1 MSMVGQPY
9 PQILEWKLR
18 RPWVRPGI
26 VSRTALVDRLLA
38 SHHVPVVCVVAPAG
52 YGKTT
57 LLSQWAEQRG
67 RVAWVSEHVVRAAR
81 LRPLLTY
88 ALPVVSVQTLLELA
102 RAYLALADPDGARAV
117 LRQVSDILQQ
127 RPDLGV
133 LPEEADELRAKVET
147 IGRQGVGG
155 SSLTT
160 AELRILP
167 LLATHL
173 TFPEIA
179 ERLYLSPY
187 TVKTQALSV
196 YRKFGVSSRSA
207 AIEHALGVGVLGHRS
222 SSVATRTRGHG
233 STSIMTSAGGQRP
246 LVGVVLD
253 TADLAGLHGQ
263 PAPVSGRSSASAYLR
278 STPATTSNHGVGSMP
293 SSAARMAWGR
303 ISASKKPNS
312 RRFSVA
318 PSPSPVGT

>member
-1 MSMVGQPY
+1 MV
-9 PQILEWKLR
+9 LAER
-18 RPWVRPGI
+18 CI
-26 VSRTALVDRLLA
+26 VAAGRDDWPAAVALAEQALSIVQDGEFEDYWTSALVYA
-38 SHHVPVVCVVAPAG
+38 
-52 YGKTT
+52 
-57 LLSQWAEQRG
+57 WAARAAIHRG
-67 RVAWVSEHVVRAAR
+67 DAAAAREHVIRAAR

-88 ALPVVSVQTLLELA
+88 ALPVVSVQALLELA
-102 RAYLALADPDGARAV
+102 RAYIALADPDGARAV

-173 TFPEIA
+173 TFREIA

-207 AIEHALGVGVLGHRS
+207 AIERAHGVGVLGHRS
-222 SSVATRTRGHG
+222 SSVAARTRG
-233 STSIMTSAGGQRP
+233 Q
-246 LVGVVLD
+246 
-253 TADLAGLHGQ
+253 
-263 PAPVSGRSSASAYLR
+263 GRR
-278 STPATTSNHGVGSMP
+278 GP
-293 SSAARMAWGR
+293 
-303 ISASKKPNS
+303 
-312 RRFSVA
+312 
-318 PSPSPVGT
+318 

>member
-1 MSMVGQPY
+1 MLPLAAVVLAERCIVAVGRDDWPAAVALSEQALSMVQDGEFDDY
-9 PQILEWKLR
+9 WT
-18 RPWVRPGI
+18 
-26 VSRTALVDRLLA
+26 SALVYAWAARAAIHRGD
-38 SHHVPVVCVVAPAG
+38 PA
-52 YGKTT
+52 
-57 LLSQWAEQRG
+57 AAR
-67 RVAWVSEHVVRAAR
+67 EHVIRAAR

-88 ALPVVSVQTLLELA
+88 ALPVVSVQALLELA
-102 RAYLALADPDGARAV
+102 RAYLALTDPDGARAV

-133 LPEEADELRAKVET
+133 LPDEADELRAKVET

-173 TFPEIA
+173 TFREIA

-207 AIEHALGVGVLGHRS
+207 AIERAHGVGVLGHRS
-222 SSVATRTRGHG
+222 PSVLPGGA
-233 STSIMTSAGGQRP
+233 TSANEGHDEPQRAEGAWCLSAEASSATP
-246 LVGVVLD
+246 ERQD
-253 TADLAGLHGQ
+253 R
-263 PAPVSGRSSASAYLR
+263 PAPRPSRAGRWPPRCWPRPSCTSARPTAGGCPAGGCSRWCSWSCSGS
-278 STPATTSNHGVGSMP
+278 
-293 SSAARMAWGR
+293 
-303 ISASKKPNS
+303 
-312 RRFSVA
+312 
-318 PSPSPVGT
+318 